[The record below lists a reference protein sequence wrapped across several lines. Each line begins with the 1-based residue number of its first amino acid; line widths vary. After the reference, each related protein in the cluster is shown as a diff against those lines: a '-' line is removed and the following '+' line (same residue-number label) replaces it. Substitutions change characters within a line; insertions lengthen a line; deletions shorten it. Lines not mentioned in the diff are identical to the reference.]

1 MILNT
6 NSGRFTCLYSQPAVW
21 SLNFNTLKI
30 RGGCT
35 DTPMLQFILV
45 FFLKKK
51 LNHIHTLFKLCTLFK
66 STKKTL
72 FELFQIPIVC
82 VVAFLKKWAVAFLKK
97 WVGWEGV
104 RYP

>member
-6 NSGRFTCLYSQPAVW
+6 NSVRFTCLYSQPAVW
-21 SLNFNTLKI
+21 SLNFNTLKR
-30 RGGCT
+30 RGWCT
-35 DTPMLQFILV
+35 DTPVLQFILV
-45 FFLKKK
+45 FFNKK
-51 LNHIHTLFKLCTLFK
+51 NYIHTLFKLCTLFK

-82 VVAFLKKWAVAFLKK
+82 VVAFLKKRAVAFLKK
-97 WVGWEGV
+97 WVSWEGV